1 MPPFSETDIM
11 FAIEHLDVPSDK
23 KRDLP
28 IIFVMS
34 EQNIGIHEKL
44 EQYYSDDKLSRFGR
58 LEALPHWVFVD
69 LFSFT
74 RWDTIWS
81 TTALHSSRL
90 RDEVYGDKAAIPF
103 LEQTLALHRY
113 KETIIAQTECLIVH
127 VAFVNAY
134 KTSFERMKEH
144 RRGPELPDLHG
155 LVEKLVLIEGY
166 LAHHQ
171 CYAERYLRVIDV
183 LLSLAFNLET
193 VKQRLQFKRLSYL
206 AVVFLPLALVAAI
219 FGMNN
224 IVLQPQDYGQYA
236 ILALLGTIVVA
247 FSSEKIFSWC
257 EIYLARRARAKE
269 ARVLDE
275 ESSGSYYVPL

>member
-1 MPPFSETDIM
+1 VTRSEVRWGSLPLATCCCMTDFLPI
-11 FAIEHLDVPSDK
+11 LP
-23 KRDLP
+23 DLP

-34 EQNIGIHEKL
+34 EQNIGIHAKL

-183 LLSLAFNLET
+183 LLSLVSSHPIQPPLQNCELQTYISSQAFNLET

-206 AVVFLPLALVAAI
+206 AVVFLPLALVAVSYFPAYDPLSI
-219 FGMNN
+219 CSHS
-224 IVLQPQDYGQYA
+224 IRR
-236 ILALLGTIVVA
+236 
-247 FSSEKIFSWC
+247 FS
-257 EIYLARRARAKE
+257 A
-269 ARVLDE
+269 
-275 ESSGSYYVPL
+275 